1 MSPGVAVVV
10 FLVSLVATLVAA
22 AVFADRLD
30 VAGHRLELPEAL
42 IGLLTAVAADAPE
55 LSSAIAALAT
65 GAHAVSVGVVVGS
78 NVFNLAAMLG
88 LSALVVGRVRHA
100 REALVLE
107 GGVALGVTIVV
118 ALLGFGVLPAW
129 AAVALCLVVLVPYV
143 AVVSVA
149 ELERPKRLSLRQ
161 WRHVRRAM
169 GGRDLRSRVASRDV
183 AGPLMILPAA
193 VAAIVLGS
201 VGMVHAAL
209 DLADRYGISDAVVG
223 ALVLAVLT
231 SLPNAYTGVRLGRAR
246 RGAALVTE
254 TMNSNTINLV
264 GGLAIPALFVSLGA
278 ISTLGTID
286 LALLL
291 AATAA
296 AILFLARPAGMGR
309 GGGVVLVA
317 AWLVFAA
324 VQLVR

>member
-1 MSPGVAVVV
+1 
-10 FLVSLVATLVAA
+10 
-22 AVFADRLD
+22 
-30 VAGHRLELPEAL
+30 
-42 IGLLTAVAADAPE
+42 
-55 LSSAIAALAT
+55 
-65 GAHAVSVGVVVGS
+65 
-78 NVFNLAAMLG
+78 
-88 LSALVVGRVRHA
+88 
-100 REALVLE
+100 
-107 GGVALGVTIVV
+107 
-118 ALLGFGVLPAW
+118 
-129 AAVALCLVVLVPYV
+129 
-143 AVVSVA
+143 
-149 ELERPKRLSLRQ
+149 
-161 WRHVRRAM
+161 VRRAM

-183 AGPLMILPAA
+183 AGPLMVLPAA

-201 VGMVHAAL
+201 IGMVHAAL

-264 GGLAIPALFVSLGA
+264 AGLAIPALFVSLGGL
-278 ISTLGTID
+278 SNLGAID
-286 LALLL
+286 LGLLL

-309 GGGVVLVA
+309 GGGVVLIA
-317 AWLVFAA
+317 TWLVFAV